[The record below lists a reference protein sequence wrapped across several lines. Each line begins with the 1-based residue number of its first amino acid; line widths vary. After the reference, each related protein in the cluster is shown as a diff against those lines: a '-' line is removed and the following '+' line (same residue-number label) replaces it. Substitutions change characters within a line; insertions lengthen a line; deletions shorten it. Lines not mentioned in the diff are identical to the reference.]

1 MPQHEGNALFRTQIG
16 EPIPGEDAF
25 NGHDQPLTIRGNGLE
40 ERFRSGLHVAVQQEF
55 PLVAQDTDRHRAGM
69 QVDTTVKLM
78 RLGVESPEVSSFLG
92 SP

>member
-1 MPQHEGNALFRTQIG
+1 
-16 EPIPGEDAF
+16 
-25 NGHDQPLTIRGNGLE
+25 
-40 ERFRSGLHVAVQQEF
+40 VAVQQEF